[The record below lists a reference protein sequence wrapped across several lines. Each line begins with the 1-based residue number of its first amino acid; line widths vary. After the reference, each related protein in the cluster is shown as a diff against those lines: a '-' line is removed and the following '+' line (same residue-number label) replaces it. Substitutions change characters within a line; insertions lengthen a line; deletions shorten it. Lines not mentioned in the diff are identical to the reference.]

1 MSGDERRTEALANLR
16 ASATVSGGR
25 LVPAMS
31 QVSRAMGI
39 PRTTLQRWWA
49 ESDGRVEGELV
60 DRASA
65 VVAAEVEQTMR
76 QWVAPCLR
84 NWRRMVE
91 ALTSDAT
98 VTAVERMAAKDP
110 EGAARTVVL
119 VGKVLEA
126 APTIARLG
134 DDGAPQGGTGRL
146 DEVRRLLEG
155 HADGRALLTVAGG

>member
-1 MSGDERRTEALANLR
+1 MTNDERRLQAIAMLR
-16 ASATVSGGR
+16 ASAEGGTA
-25 LVPAMS
+25 PAWT
-31 QVSRAMGI
+31 QVSNGTGI
-39 PRTTLQRWWA
+39 HRTQLRRWWEA
-49 ESDGRVEGELV
+49 AQQQPEGELV
-60 DRASA
+60 ERAA
-65 VVAAEVEQTMR
+65 DKVGRDVEKTMR

-126 APTIARLG
+126 APVIARLG
-134 DDGAPQGGTGRL
+134 DDGAPKGGTGRL

-155 HADGRALLTVAGG
+155 HADGRALLATSGG